1 MSKTNTDS
9 TYRLDLDNITVIHIA
24 GDGEEHDLNSAG
36 AQCTTLAELREFV
49 SELHE
54 QGAFDVTT
62 RDELM
67 SEVSS

>member
-9 TYRLDLDNITVIHIA
+9 TYRL
-24 GDGEEHDLNSAG
+24 
-36 AQCTTLAELREFV
+36 LAELREFV